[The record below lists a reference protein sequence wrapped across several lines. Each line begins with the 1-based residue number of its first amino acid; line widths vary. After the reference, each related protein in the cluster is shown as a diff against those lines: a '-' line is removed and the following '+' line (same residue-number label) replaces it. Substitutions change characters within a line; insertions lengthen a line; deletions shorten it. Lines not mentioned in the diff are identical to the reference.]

1 MSSDIFVLNYKAK
14 PEFVIST
21 ENNITIVLDITINE
35 ELMYEGLYR
44 ELVRQ
49 AQILRK
55 EANFEI
61 DERISMQLTTESET
75 LQKVINKFEDKIK
88 KEVLVISFGHEIVN
102 PDIVKVV
109 EVGDENIQITLK
121 RA

>member
-1 MSSDIFVLNYKAK
+1 MFI
-14 PEFVIST
+14 I
-21 ENNITIVLDITINE
+21 
-35 ELMYEGLYR
+35 
-44 ELVRQ
+44 
-49 AQILRK
+49 
-55 EANFEI
+55 
-61 DERISMQLTTESET
+61 
-75 LQKVINKFEDKIK
+75 KIK